1 MPLASLVLL
10 APPPPVV
17 PSPPPS
23 EEILKTF
30 ADQMRDGAIPEPRK
44 YYRYGETLTPDVWF
58 DAKAVWEV
66 KAPAYVREPVGQWG
80 HTCSN
85 CVETHAQIVMA
96 RALECDDG
104 GGVGADSSLRTALR
118 QPWCGAL
125 LLLLPPPRRQLPDLL
140 AALRQPPPPLQ
151 GSQQS
156 RP

>member
-66 KAPAYVREPVGQWG
+66 KAADLSISPV
-80 HTCSN
+80 HKA
-85 CVETHAQIVMA
+85 AQGLVDADKGISIRWVGV
-96 RALECDDG
+96 G
-104 GGVGADSSLRTALR
+104 GGGGGGGGPPPCEEGGGLRRGVPAPGTH
-118 QPWCGAL
+118 
-125 LLLLPPPRRQLPDLL
+125 LPPPTH
-140 AALRQPPPPLQ
+140 PPPATHPPPRQ
-151 GSQQS
+151 CV
-156 RP
+156 